1 MIVRSEEK
9 NVLDVGA
16 IPTTST
22 KQEPFTTLK
31 CNLFYTES
39 EWGRAIGW
47 GTVPDYRAM
56 GVTSFDRAKSI
67 QADDSKGD

>member
-9 NVLDVGA
+9 SVLDVGA

-22 KQEPFTTLK
+22 KP
-31 CNLFYTES
+31 ES
-39 EWGRAIGW
+39 YYYSENEWNKMVGW